1 MPLEGGPFL
10 KVGWLV
16 GWLVG
21 WEAGVGW
28 MGGWVGGMGCGF
40 VRSRGGRV
48 VSGALAA
55 KGPKRAWGALVGPGR
70 PGAAQVGAPGWLRA
84 LSRRSEALSWPEN
97 CFRALLWVVWPVKV
111 VSGALVAS
119 RRSFEGMVFGDFA
132 ADIVHGVGFGW
143 ACRPQFPGVWWGFP
157 GVPRSLVSNARSCT
171 EFPGVARS
179 YPEFPGVAR
188 SCPELH
194 GVARSCPE
202 LQLTSD
208 LRFCASA
215 QSGPVRPGPP
225 AEKRKTP
232 KGTCVG
238 PRRWPEGP
246 CRLAGFPW
254 GGIFE
259 AFFALMCSESVSANR
274 RLAEPSRL
282 PLGVP

>member
-70 PGAAQVGAPGWLRA
+70 PRAAQVGAPGWLRA

-132 ADIVHGVGFGW
+132 ADIVHGVPRSLVGFPRSSPEFGFQ
-143 ACRPQFPGVWWGFP
+143 CTELHGVPRSCPELP
-157 GVPRSLVSNARSCT
+157 GVPRSC
-171 EFPGVARS
+171 
-179 YPEFPGVAR
+179 PELPGVAR
-188 SCPELH
+188 SCTELP
-194 GVARSCPE
+194 GVAIDKRLE
-202 LQLTSD
+202 I
-208 LRFCASA
+208 LRVC
-215 QSGPVRPGPP
+215 PVRPGP
-225 AEKRKTP
+225 AR
-232 KGTCVG
+232 
-238 PRRWPEGP
+238 
-246 CRLAGFPW
+246 
-254 GGIFE
+254 
-259 AFFALMCSESVSANR
+259 SASGKAKN
-274 RLAEPSRL
+274 A
-282 PLGVP
+282 